1 MARTIK
7 KRPIIG
13 KTKDG
18 FVIGVDLNP
27 VKPPSKK
34 ELDRMRQRDIISRA
48 YRKDKSLNTV
58 I

>member
-1 MARTIK
+1 M
-7 KRPIIG
+7 
-13 KTKDG
+13 
-18 FVIGVDLNP
+18 IGVDLNP

-34 ELDRMRQRDIISRA
+34 ELDRMRQRDIINRA